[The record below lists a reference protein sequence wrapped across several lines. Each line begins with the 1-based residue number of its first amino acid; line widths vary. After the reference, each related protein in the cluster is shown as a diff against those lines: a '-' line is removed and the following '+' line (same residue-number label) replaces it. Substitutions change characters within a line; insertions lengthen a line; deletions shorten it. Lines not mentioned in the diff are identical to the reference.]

1 MIFALT
7 INVDP
12 QMRVTPER
20 ARSAFQENLSR
31 ESDIARSYKIANL
44 MSVRVRFA
52 PSPTGSLH
60 VGGARTALYNFL
72 FARHAGGRHIL
83 RIEDTDAERS
93 RAELTGQILR
103 SMEWLGLEWDEG
115 PIHQSDRMDLY
126 RAKADQLL
134 AAGKA
139 YRCFCAPEELDADRK
154 RAEAEKR
161 AYQYSKKCRAIPE
174 GDSRRRADSGEEFV
188 VRLRV
193 PPEPISVDDLIRGK
207 VEFPAGSTD
216 DFVLVRS
223 GGHPL
228 YHFTVCVDDVEMK
241 ITHVIRG
248 DDHLANTPKH
258 VALFRALGA
267 ELPKF
272 AHLGMIYGADR
283 KKLSKRHGAAS
294 VEEWR
299 DAGIFP
305 EALVN
310 FLALLGWSPG
320 DDREIM
326 TLPEMVR
333 DFTLDR
339 VGASPSVFDP
349 DKLLWMNSKY
359 LAAMVPEEIVKRA
372 EADGLPVFNRRIA
385 LAAIPLHRERSRTL
399 KELVAAL
406 ADYENDPPEYDPAGL
421 KKNVGPETAGLLSE
435 LADRFSSLASFEKAG
450 IEAALREVAAAKG
463 ISAGKLIHPLR
474 LAATGK
480 TVGAPLFD
488 VLELLGKETVE
499 RRIRKFV
506 GAMSAPLPRPA
517 P

>member
-1 MIFALT
+1 
-7 INVDP
+7 
-12 QMRVTPER
+12 
-20 ARSAFQENLSR
+20 
-31 ESDIARSYKIANL
+31 

-72 FARHAGGRHIL
+72 FARHHGGTHVL
-83 RIEDTDAERS
+83 RIEDTDVERS
-93 RAELTGQILR
+93 RTELTDQILR
-103 SMEWLGLEWDEG
+103 SLEWLRIRWDEG

-126 RAKADQLL
+126 RARADALL
-134 AAGKA
+134 DSGKA
-139 YRCFCAPEELDADRK
+139 YRCFCTPEELDLDRK
-154 RAEAEKR
+154 KAEAEKR
-161 AYQYSKKCRAIPE
+161 AYQYSKKCRPLDA
-174 GDSRRRADSGEEFV
+174 GDAGRRAGPGEKFV

-193 PPEPISVDDLIRGK
+193 GPEPIVVDDLIRGR
-207 VEFPAGSTD
+207 VEFPAGATD

-228 YHFTVCVDDVEMK
+228 YHFTVCVDDVDMR

-258 VALFRALGA
+258 VALFAALGA
-267 ELPKF
+267 PVPQF
-272 AHLGMIYGADR
+272 AHLGMIYGTDR

-299 DAGIFP
+299 DAGVFP

-326 TLPEMVR
+326 TLEEMIR
-333 DFTLDR
+333 DFSLDR

-349 DKLLWMNSKY
+349 EKLLWMNSKY
-359 LAAMVPEEIVKRA
+359 LAAMTPAELFLRLDVDGAELPPEPA
-372 EADGLPVFNRRIA
+372 A
-385 LAAIPLHRERSRTL
+385 LAAIELHRERSRTL
-399 KELVAAL
+399 TELRASL
-406 ADYENDPPEYDPAGL
+406 ADYTADPSEYDAAGL
-421 KKNVGPETAGLLSE
+421 KKNVGPDTPSLLASLAERFSALADFRKEALEATLRE
-435 LADRFSSLASFEKAG
+435 LAAEKG
-450 IEAALREVAAAKG
+450 T
-463 ISAGKLIHPLR
+463 SAGKLIHPLR

-488 VLELLGKETVE
+488 VLELLGKETAL
-499 RRIRKFV
+499 RRIEAFLRKIEV
-506 GAMSAPLPRPA
+506 AV
-517 P
+517 